1 VWKRFSDSSSKNVG
15 IFKAHVNG
23 GRVSAIKS
31 VKKKKKKKRERK
43 SERDR
48 HR

>member
-1 VWKRFSDSSSKNVG
+1 MCGNASLTLLPKMSAFSKHT
-15 IFKAHVNG
+15 FNG

-31 VKKKKKKKRERK
+31 VKKKKKRERK

>member
-1 VWKRFSDSSSKNVG
+1 MWKRFSDSSSKNVG
-15 IFKAHVNG
+15 IFKAHFNG

-31 VKKKKKKKRERK
+31 VKKKKKKRERK